1 MTSNK
6 YICCT
11 PPLGTS
17 IRVFAEPQESSL
29 SWYQLCYKQW
39 ETEMNRYNGDRSVC
53 PHLRKSGRWWGAST
67 TFCFQTAAF
76 FPVPNTPSPFGH
88 EGLHPE
94 YRFYFLSVTEIEML
108 KFVLLHPNCLDA
120 RYTTILW
127 YWIMT
132 YSTML
137 FFILCKDSSYHYKWL
152 SRMMIFPSFCVWCLN
167 CASNSSFNKNLK
179 QYMLP

>member
-39 ETEMNRYNGDRSVC
+39 ATEMNRYNGDRSVC

-76 FPVPNTPSPFGH
+76 FSCPI
-88 EGLHPE
+88 HPRHLVMKG
-94 YRFYFLSVTEIEML
+94 YTQNIDFICLSVTEIQMF

-120 RYTTILW
+120 RYTTFLW

-152 SRMMIFPSFCVWCLN
+152 SRMMIFPSFCAWCLN
-167 CASNSSFNKNLK
+167 CASDSSFHKSLK
-179 QYMLP
+179 Q